1 MDTITKASKPRK
13 SVNIEQSKR
22 AADWIPLHG
31 DSLRWILPVAGLVI
45 ALEVLWRVYEW
56 QFAWKYGLD
65 STSASFRTYWHGLLF
80 FNLALITFGGGA
92 ALAWLMRG
100 CRTCAEHR
108 DTYGE
113 VLPAH
118 EIGHVWRVWAGIAGF
133 AVSLYGFAY
142 FAEQDAA
149 WHQVTIRDTAFTPS
163 HTVLFWGIAPLAVL
177 IAACIY
183 VYAVT
188 RLPKIYAK
196 GVPLSLAL
204 FFTGVFL
211 LFVWVAF
218 NEWGHSF
225 WIAEELFSAPL
236 HWGFV
241 AFAFMAFGLIGV
253 FTQTLSRVIDIM
265 KTTVASEQLGS
276 GLPAGVVDGP
286 VAKSEPSPL
295 GA

>member
-1 MDTITKASKPRK
+1 MSTIAQP
-13 SVNIEQSKR
+13 SVTVQSSKR
-22 AADWIPLHG
+22 VFDGISKKG
-31 DSLRWILPVAGLVI
+31 GSLRWVLPVAGTVF
-45 ALEVLWRVYEW
+45 ALEVLWRIYEW
-56 QFAWKYGLD
+56 RYAWDYGLD
-65 STSASFRTYWHGLLF
+65 STTSDFRQYWHGLLY
-80 FNLALITFGGGA
+80 FNLALITIGGGV

-100 CRTCAEHR
+100 CRTCTEHR

-113 VLPAH
+113 VLPEH
-118 EIGHVWRVWAGIAGF
+118 EIGHVWRTWAGIAGF
-133 AVSLYGFAY
+133 AISLYGFAY

-177 IAACIY
+177 VAACIY

-253 FTQTLSRVIDIM
+253 FTQTLKRVIEI
-265 KTTVASEQLGS
+265 TTIEDTSASLESEAAADSS
-276 GLPAGVVDGP
+276 GA
-286 VAKSEPSPL
+286 PSVSADRSPST
-295 GA
+295 A